1 MALGATRV
9 CARWLLLL
17 LALLL
22 AGCGKKSGA
31 GAGNAPPTPI
41 ATEPASPSAGTAI
54 ATGAVAPDG
63 RSYVIT
69 NPRFDPLPGARARYG
84 VLAGA
89 AYEVEVPAN
98 WNGELVL
105 YAHGFTGNDPIV
117 FVQMPPLRQY
127 FIQHGFAWAASS
139 SATSGYNP
147 DQLLRDTLALR
158 DWFSQNVGT
167 PQRTYI
173 DGTSMGGHVVVSA
186 MEQHPELFAGGFSE
200 CGVVAGVEE
209 LDYLVSYGA
218 LAGYVTNT
226 ALPITDRAAY
236 IATVRAKLLPALG
249 PVNAPTEAGK
259 QFEAL
264 VESLTGGPRPWRHQG
279 FLDRRAANFEVAAS
293 EDPQHLSLAARA
305 ATNVGVQYTVDPS
318 AGVDIAKLNAQI
330 PRLPADPSVRNA
342 ALHPDFAPRTG
353 KLKAPLLTLHTTG
366 DHFVPISLE
375 VDYRRIV
382 DAAGAGDLLV
392 QRAIRR
398 PDHCQFSQT
407 ELQRGFGDL
416 VNWVEHG
423 VKPAGDDFTNPDLR
437 NVGLQFTD
445 PLLPGDPGG
454 E

>member
-1 MALGATRV
+1 MGGRRALFV
-9 CARWLLLL
+9 
-17 LALLL
+17 LAAIVLIT
-22 AGCGKKSGA
+22 AGCGKKADSGNNNA
-31 GAGNAPPTPI
+31 GGATATPI
-41 ATEPASPSAGTAI
+41 TNGQPAVASTAAATSSD
-54 ATGAVAPDG
+54 VAPDG
-63 RSYVIT
+63 RTYVIT
-69 NPRFDPLPGARARYG
+69 NPRFDPLPGARALYG
-84 VLAGA
+84 VLGGA
-89 AYEVEVPAN
+89 AYEIEVPQS

-105 YAHGFTGNDPIV
+105 YAHGFTGDDPIV

-127 FIQHGFAWAASS
+127 FIEHGFAWAATSD
-139 SATSGYNP
+139 ATSGYNP
-147 DQLLRDTLALR
+147 DQGLHDTLALR
-158 DWFSQNVGT
+158 DAFIQQVGA
-167 PQRTYI
+167 PKRTYI

-186 MEQHPELFAGGFSE
+186 MEQHPELFAGGYSE

-209 LDYLVSYGA
+209 LDYLVSYSA
-218 LAGYVTNT
+218 LAAYVTNT

-236 IATVRAKLLPALG
+236 LAAVRAKLLPALG
-249 PVNAPTEAGK
+249 PASQPTQAGV

-279 FLDRRAANFEVAAS
+279 FLDRRSANFEVAAT

-305 ATNVGVQYTVDPS
+305 ATNLGVRYTVDPS
-318 AGVDIAKLNAQI
+318 AGIDIARLNALI
-330 PRLPADPSVRNA
+330 PRLPADPAARNA
-342 ALHPDFAPRTG
+342 AAHPDFAPRTG

-375 VDYRRIV
+375 QDYRRIV

-398 PDHCQFSQT
+398 PDHCQFSSA
-407 ELQRGFGDL
+407 ELERGFSDL

-423 VKPAGDDFTNPDLR
+423 VKPEGDDLSNPDLT
-437 NVGLQFTD
+437 NAGLRFTN